1 MRVSVRLAALALA
14 ALPFAAAAQ
23 LGLPPVGG
31 ILGDVRRT
39 LPTDALDR
47 LPAANV
53 ARELLRDRVER
64 LRGIVRAA
72 PELLEL
78 DAEGQPA
85 LRGQLLLL
93 GADAA
98 GIAAAER
105 AGFTVMR
112 REAIEGLDLSYVRL
126 RTPPGQSLERAA
138 RRLRKLAPEAE
149 VSADHIHLPS
159 GAAPLAA
166 ATAALA
172 QGRAGARPIGLIDGG
187 VARHPSLPSSVEQ
200 RGFARGAPAPSEHG
214 TAVASLLVG
223 DGVIRGPAAGAPL
236 LVADVYG
243 RDPAG
248 GSAGAIARA
257 LGWMTAR
264 GVPVVTISLVG
275 PRNALLQAA
284 VAAAQKK
291 GVYIV
296 AAVGNDG
303 PAAPPPFPAS
313 YAGVVAVTGVDG
325 RNRALV
331 EAGRALHL
339 DFAAPGADMLAASA
353 GGGTTKVR
361 GTSYAAPLAAARL
374 YRTGSIAALAKEAR
388 DLGPKGPDKRFGRG
402 LVCGDCRTPA
412 K

>member
-1 MRVSVRLAALALA
+1 MRLSARLAALVLA

-31 ILGDVRRT
+31 VLDDVRRT
-39 LPTDALDR
+39 LPADALDS
-47 LPAANV
+47 LPATRV
-53 ARELLRDRVER
+53 ARELLSERVDR
-64 LRGIVRAA
+64 LRGLVRAA

-78 DAEGQPA
+78 DPQGQPA

-93 GADAA
+93 GASEAEL
-98 GIAAAER
+98 AAATR
-105 AGFTVMR
+105 AGFGLIEQ
-112 REAIEGLDLSYVRL
+112 EAIEGLGLSYVRL
-126 RTPPGQSLERAA
+126 RTPAGQSLERSI
-138 RRLRKLAPEAE
+138 RRLRKLAPGAE

-159 GAAPLAA
+159 GAAPPAA
-166 ATAALA
+166 SAAVLA
-172 QGRAGARPIGLIDGG
+172 QGAAAARPIGLIDGG
-187 VARHPSLPSSVEQ
+187 VARHPSIRSAEQ
-200 RGFARGAPAPSEHG
+200 KGFARGAPAPSEHG

-223 DGVIRGPAAGAPL
+223 EGPVRGPAAGAPL

-257 LGWMTAR
+257 LGWMAAR
-264 GVPVVTISLVG
+264 GAPVVTISLVG
-275 PRNALLQAA
+275 PRNALLAAA

-303 PAAPPPFPAS
+303 PAAPPAYPAS
-313 YAGVVAVTGVDG
+313 YSGVIAVTGVDS

-331 EAGRALHL
+331 EAGRSLHL

-353 GGGTTKVR
+353 SGGAAKVR

-374 YRTGSIAALAKEAR
+374 YRAGSITALAREAR
-388 DLGPKGPDKRFGRG
+388 DLGPSGPDKRFGRG

-412 K
+412 R